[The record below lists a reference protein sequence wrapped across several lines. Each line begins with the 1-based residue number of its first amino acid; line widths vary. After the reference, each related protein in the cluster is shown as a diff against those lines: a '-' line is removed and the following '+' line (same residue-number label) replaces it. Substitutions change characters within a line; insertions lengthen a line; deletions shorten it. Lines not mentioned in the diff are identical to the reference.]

1 MLDDIGIGGQRL
13 EMVNLSAGMGERFA
27 EIARQITEKIRK
39 LGPNPIR
46 NMTRPLS
53 EAAVQISK
61 EQPLQ

>member
-1 MLDDIGIGGQRL
+1 
-13 EMVNLSAGMGERFA
+13 MVNLSAGMGERFA

-53 EAAVQISK
+53 EAAVQIPK